1 MGKAPSF
8 QYYPKDWQQ
17 DAVFGCS
24 LAARGLW
31 HEMINVMHGCEPY
44 GYLAENDKPMPV
56 ERIARK
62 CGTTPQEFN
71 ELLRELDEAGV
82 PRRTASGII
91 FCKRMVEDER
101 RRREWRNR
109 QQKHRGVEEGTSER
123 DVTPYVTHDVTP
135 MSRVSPSPSPPTNL
149 KPKATSGAETAPV
162 PPNYVEI
169 VKNLAKTKTITP
181 QQASFGKVKSIA
193 SHVLWLLGH
202 GWKDNAD
209 LKDEVKRWCSQN
221 GIDYSPDEIRRAL
234 DVGSGKAKS
243 A

>member
-8 QYYPKDWQQ
+8 QYYPADWRA
-17 DAVFGCS
+17 DAICGCS

-31 HEMINVMHGCEPY
+31 HEMLNMMHGTERY
-44 GYLAENDKPMPV
+44 GYLQANGLPIPE
-56 ERIARK
+56 ETIARY
-62 CGTTPQEFN
+62 CGCSLDEYQS
-71 ELLRELDEAGV
+71 LLSELDAARV
-82 PRRTASGII
+82 PRRNHMSII
-91 FCKRMVEDER
+91 YCARMVND
-101 RRREWRNR
+101 
-109 QQKHRGVEEGTSER
+109 QKQR
-123 DVTPYVTHDVTP
+123 DVWRKQKENQRDNGKRCPQDVRN
-135 MSRVSPSPSPPTNL
+135 MSALSSSSSSSTNL
-149 KPKATSGAETAPV
+149 KPKATSGAQTAPV

-193 SHVLWLLGH
+193 SYVLWLLGH
-202 GWKDNAD
+202 GWQDNAD